1 MTSLELLKKAGIKPL
16 PQHPG
21 SLMDQLHELN
31 EVAHFLG
38 LYDASDFLS
47 NIAWEEKK
55 KRR

>member
-1 MTSLELLKKAGIKPL
+1 MTSLELLKKAGVKSP
-16 PQHPG
+16 PQHQG
-21 SLMDQLHELN
+21 SLMDQLRELN
-31 EVAHFLG
+31 EVANYLG